1 MVLGA
6 SDGLDG
12 DLALGCCARRTAARP
27 PGRALRLGLLLLL
40 AQVLGALV
48 VAARLAEVR
57 VRVGVRV
64 RVRLRVRVRVR
75 ARVRVRVRV
84 S

>member
-12 DLALGCCARRTAARP
+12 DLALGRCARRTAARP

-48 VAARLAEVR
+48 VAARLAEGDVR
-57 VRVGVRV
+57 EG
-64 RVRLRVRVRVR
+64 
-75 ARVRVRVRV
+75 
-84 S
+84 